1 MSGVL
6 VAQKRPSTTNAETF
20 IDPAKGIH
28 AVEVNELMIVNTHSS
43 TVVVTVY
50 LDADG
55 TAWDTTNELLEKSI
69 AADDYLQLTF
79 RKGIQVPQAGS
90 MGIKAATVDV
100 IVFSA
105 FGRDIENVALRGS

>member
-20 IDPAKGIH
+20 IDPAAGIQ

-43 TVVVTVY
+43 AVVVTVY

-55 TAWDTTNELLEKSI
+55 TTWDGTTELLEKNI
-69 AADDYLQLTF
+69 AADDFLHLTF
-79 RKGIQVPQAGS
+79 RQGIRIPQAGS

-105 FGRDIENVALRGS
+105 FGRDIETTTLRG